1 MQHGQGFHDLAE
13 QGWIVV
19 CSLFLFCFN
28 GIDGGN
34 QINIIWCLKSVL
46 QKWLKRLGIKTLQN
60 LKARAFVFES
70 IRGIM
75 NNEKLGRRLDKC
87 LGDGKK
93 VENYVIPL
101 DVDWELERTM
111 LNDETLCLDAMIFEN
126 IVWFLNHRCEDA
138 NLLDML
144 LRIETHH
151 QH

>member
-1 MQHGQGFHDLAE
+1 
-13 QGWIVV
+13 
-19 CSLFLFCFN
+19 
-28 GIDGGN
+28 
-34 QINIIWCLKSVL
+34 
-46 QKWLKRLGIKTLQN
+46 LKRLGIKTLQN

-126 IVWFLNHRCEDA
+126 IV
-138 NLLDML
+138 
-144 LRIETHH
+144 
-151 QH
+151 